1 LKKEIGLSTATRPKN
16 YLTLENYMYMERQ
29 LWQSDGHEYVHEAY
43 RVFIS
48 AKLKCHVFTPARL
61 GEVSEASTRRGTGKG
76 QRYKVSNVRLS
87 IKRFG

>member
-1 LKKEIGLSTATRPKN
+1 MKRKLDLSDARRPKT

-29 LWQSDGHEYVHEAY
+29 LWQDDWHEYVHEAY

-61 GEVSEASTRRGTGKG
+61 GEISEGSTRKGTGNG
-76 QRYKVSNVRLS
+76 LRYKVSVEAKFRD
-87 IKRFG
+87 F